1 MRDGFGEGTLV
12 KCIGLFGVW
21 LEKRGCFSGQHL
33 ERKDLHT
40 FANPTKRIKPLGFG
54 LECSPNPMDGRVERE
69 DKQQKN
75 VYERE
80 EIKTESNKFLC
91 FSVCERLIRRAL

>member
-12 KCIGLFGVW
+12 KCLCLFGVL
-21 LEKRGCFSGQHL
+21 LEKRGCFSVQHL

-40 FANPTKRIKPLGFG
+40 FANPSKPIKPLGFG
-54 LECSPNPMDGRVERE
+54 VECSPMDGKRE

-80 EIKTESNKFLC
+80 EIKTESNQFLC